1 MHTNVWR
8 SLPIQPV
15 PYLFGDRCRYSRYR
29 GMHTN
34 AALDNIGQGLHVTVL
49 IARIVSRAAVLELC
63 HLALDSTVLC
73 CVHWIACI
81 ARKHGQTFAVHS
93 QFGYIALH
101 YRSALHSI
109 WMCSI
114 DLHCIAFAPVI
125 AIYCITNSNKSVR
138 TPHGTC

>member
-1 MHTNVWR
+1 MC
-8 SLPIQPV
+8 
-15 PYLFGDRCRYSRYR
+15 GDGCRYSRYHTSLAIVADAAGTIPVWR
-29 GMHTN
+29 SFPMQPVPGDAYTN
-34 AALDNIGQGLHVTVL
+34 AALDNIGQGLHVL
-49 IARIVSRAAVLELC
+49 IARVVSRAAVLELC

-101 YRSALHSI
+101 CRSALH

-114 DLHCIAFAPVI
+114 DL
-125 AIYCITNSNKSVR
+125 ITDV
-138 TPHGTC
+138 